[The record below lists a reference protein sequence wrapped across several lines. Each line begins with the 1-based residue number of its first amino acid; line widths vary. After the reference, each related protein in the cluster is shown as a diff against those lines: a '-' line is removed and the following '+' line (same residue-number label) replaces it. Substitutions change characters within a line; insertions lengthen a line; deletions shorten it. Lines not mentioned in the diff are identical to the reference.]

1 MIINFKIWKIRANIV
16 CCLSKTVPALKIAFS
31 RQYYVEE
38 REPFPLPVTIS
49 AKANINL
56 LSELKFHHYET
67 VLSYTNT
74 ETRRDNILGD

>member
-1 MIINFKIWKIRANIV
+1 VVIDLKIWKISVNII
-16 CCLSKTVPALKIAFS
+16 CCLSKTIPALKIALS

-56 LSELKFHHYET
+56 AFALEFYRYET
-67 VLSYTNT
+67 VFSYTNPQT
-74 ETRRDNILGD
+74 